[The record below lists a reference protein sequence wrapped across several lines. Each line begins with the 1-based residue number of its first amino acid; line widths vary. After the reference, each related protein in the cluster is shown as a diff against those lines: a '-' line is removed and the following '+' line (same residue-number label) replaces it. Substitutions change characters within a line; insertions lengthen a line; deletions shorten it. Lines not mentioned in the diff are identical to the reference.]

1 MRKKVKSAVVIML
14 SFTLAGVVLTG
25 CGENQQSQ
33 QDMWSSVPFS
43 VSQEA
48 GQDIAVGNAESE
60 TVEKPEQSSE
70 RYEDNFAVDNEA
82 AKKFAEKVKDAVA
95 QKDLEALAELAVK
108 I

>member
-1 MRKKVKSAVVIML
+1 M
-14 SFTLAGVVLTG
+14 
-25 CGENQQSQ
+25 
-33 QDMWSSVPFS
+33 
-43 VSQEA
+43 
-48 GQDIAVGNAESE
+48 GNAESE